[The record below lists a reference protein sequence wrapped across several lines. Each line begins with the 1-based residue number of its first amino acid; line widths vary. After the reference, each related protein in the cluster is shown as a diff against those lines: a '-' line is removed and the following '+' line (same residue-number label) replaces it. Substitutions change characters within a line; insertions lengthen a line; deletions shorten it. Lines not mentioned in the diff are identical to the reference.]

1 LPQILACCSSFL
13 LRQRLKRPRLEAWQ
27 TERLR
32 ALVAHA
38 YQNVPYYRR
47 LFDSAGLRP
56 RHIQTLRDLASIPI
70 TTRTDLQ
77 SAPAEEVIA
86 RGYRLERLVVHRT
99 SGSTGEPFS
108 IRRTAFEDRLLQA
121 HRLAVLFRLGLR
133 IGDRRAAVVSDRLAG
148 TPLYA
153 RAGILRYDEIHC
165 LAEPAEI
172 LARLRAIRPDM
183 LRGYS
188 GTLAFLA
195 GMMTGEERKTIRPRF
210 VTTDSETLTD
220 EMRERIEA
228 GFGARVFDFY
238 DSHEFNMIASE
249 CPSSGLFHVSE
260 TSLIAEVLAEG
271 RAAEPH
277 QQGQLVG
284 TALHSWA
291 MPFIRFALGDLVTRG
306 PDRCPCGA
314 PSSILTAVNGRIADR
329 FELPGG
335 RSVHPYTL
343 VNPLMEHGPWVRQYQ
358 IVQDRLDRVKVK
370 LAPMHG
376 ENPPAE
382 GVAAVQ
388 QVLRE
393 RLGPGIGL
401 EVELVSQIPAAPSG
415 KQRPYLSLVAKAAG
429 LSGD

>member
-1 LPQILACCSSFL
+1 MRQILRRCSGL
-13 LRQRLKRPRLEAWQ
+13 LSGQRWNRARLEAWQ

-32 ALVAHA
+32 ALVGHA
-38 YQNVPYYRR
+38 YENVPYYRR
-47 LFDSAGLRP
+47 LFDGTGLRP
-56 RHIQTLRDLASIPI
+56 RHIQNLSDLANIPI
-70 TTRTDLQ
+70 TTRATLQ
-77 SAPAEEVIA
+77 SVPPRDLIA
-86 RGYRLERLVVHRT
+86 RGYKLERLVVHRT
-99 SGSTGEPFS
+99 SGSTGEPLS
-108 IRRTAFEDRLLQA
+108 IRRTPFEERLLQA
-121 HRLAVLFRLGLR
+121 HRLAVLFRLGMR
-133 IGDRRAAVVSDRLAG
+133 IGDRRAAVVSEKLHG
-148 TPLYA
+148 KPLYV

-172 LARLRAIRPDM
+172 LAGLRAIRPDV

-195 GMMTGEERKTIRPRF
+195 GMMTGEQRKTIRPRF
-210 VTTDSETLTD
+210 ITTDSETLTY

-228 GFGARVFDFY
+228 GFGARAFDFY

-249 CPSSGLFHVSE
+249 CPSSGLYHVSDR
-260 TSLIAEVLAEG
+260 SLIAEVLAEG
-271 RAAEPH
+271 RAAESN

-314 PSSILTAVNGRIADR
+314 HSSILAGINGRIADR

-343 VNPLMEHGPWVRQYQ
+343 VNPLMERGPWVRQYQ
-358 IVQDRLDRVKVK
+358 IVQDRFDRVKVK
-370 LAPMHG
+370 LAPLHG

-401 EVELVSQIPAAPSG
+401 EVELVSHIPAAPSG
-415 KQRPYLSLVAKAAG
+415 KQRPYLSLVGKAAG
-429 LSGD
+429 SGRG